1 MAAKPGKPVPAKK
14 EAAHAA
20 EGEAPKGNKKMII
33 IFGAVIGVLVL
44 VIAGGAAW
52 YFLKAPAGEQA
63 AEKKI
68 EVAKEPKF
76 IPLEHFVGNLQPD
89 GSGPVNFAI
98 EITLQ
103 IFDPEIELKT
113 KAMMPEIRSKLNLL
127 ISSKT
132 ATEMA
137 SINGKKKLAIQ
148 IRKAINAIL
157 GVHAEG
163 EAEGHG
169 EADAPATEHA
179 TESATTESAAT
190 ESTQAPA
197 VGHEAETVSAA
208 VSAPVVAEAPVP
220 DEPVNPDAKGV
231 AAVLFTSFILAY

>member
-1 MAAKPGKPVPAKK
+1 MAAKPAKPAPAKK
-14 EAAHAA
+14 DAAPAA
-20 EGEAPKGNKKMII
+20 EGDAPKSNKKMII

-52 YFLKAPAGEQA
+52 YFLKAPAGEHVE
-63 AEKKI
+63 EKKV
-68 EVAKEPKF
+68 EVVKEPKF
-76 IPLEHFVGNLQPD
+76 IALEHFVGNLQPD

-98 EITLQ
+98 EMSLQ
-103 IFDPEIELKT
+103 TFDPEMELKI
-113 KAMMPEIRSKLNLL
+113 KALMPEIRSKLNLL

-137 SINGKKKLAIQ
+137 SINGKKRLALQ
-148 IRKAINAIL
+148 IKKSVNGIL

-163 EAEGHG
+163 EGEGHG
-169 EADAPATEHA
+169 DADTHGAEHGAPEHA
-179 TESATTESAAT
+179 TEGAPPAT
-190 ESTQAPA
+190 
-197 VGHEAETVSAA
+197 GHEPAAGHEVAAINDA

-220 DEPVNPDAKGV
+220 DEPVSPDAKGV

>member
-20 EGEAPKGNKKMII
+20 EGEAPKSNKKMII

-127 ISSKT
+127 LSSKT

-137 SINGKKKLAIQ
+137 SINGKKKLAMQ
-148 IRKAINAIL
+148 IRKSINAIL
-157 GVHAEG
+157 GGHAEG

-179 TESATTESAAT
+179 TESATA
-190 ESTQAPA
+190 ESTQVPA
-197 VGHEAETVSAA
+197 AEHEAETVSAA
-208 VSAPVVAEAPVP
+208 VSAPVVAETPVP
-220 DEPVNPDAKGV
+220 DEPVDPNAKGV